1 VKDDLSL
8 FIVPVASII
17 PGILMTPKRIL
28 VADDQSDVLQALR
41 LLLKGEGW
49 QVTTTTSPAGVLRA
63 LEGDEFDVLL
73 MDMNY
78 TMDTTS
84 GVEGFDLLTR
94 IAGLDSSLPVIV
106 MTAWGS
112 VEGAVEAMR
121 RGARDYVGKPWD
133 NARLMTTLGTQF
145 ELGRALRRTRR
156 LEDENRLLRA
166 DGLPMLIADSPVMHP
181 VLDLM
186 ERIAPSDANILVTG
200 EHGTG
205 KEVVANWIHAASNRS
220 DQPLVTVNVGGL
232 SEGVFESELFG
243 HVKGAFTDAKMDRV
257 GRFEMA
263 DGGTLFL
270 DEIANVPMT
279 LQAKLLR
286 VLQAGELERVGS
298 SRTTTVDA
306 RVISA
311 TNADIRAEVAAGRF
325 REDLLFRL
333 NTIEIALPPLRDRGP
348 DIIALAGHFLQRHS
362 ERYAKAIGGF
372 EPAATQALAEYPWPG
387 NVRELDHTVER
398 AVLLARGSSIQADEL
413 GLRRAVERSEEAE
426 LTDLTLDQAERV
438 LIQNVLRRCDGNV
451 TEAAHSLGLSRS
463 ALYRRLK
470 AHGL

>member
-166 DGLPMLIADSPVMHP
+166 DGLPMLIADSPAMHP